1 MSIFDRLKNA
11 AEKTAKDAARS
22 VGNTI
27 GTKRETFTFSAL
39 PESLAEMQAL
49 PEAKLDTPFAT
60 AALTVLALCAYA
72 ADRSTGTEM
81 LNWLRGPRPLTAY
94 DIQFIRDRLRGKDYL
109 PRSYFSGATPENNYT
124 PVQPLAV
131 TVIETAHSNDQG
143 AEGYITLYL
152 DCGGADSPRPIRL
165 RHKPSTGQWFLWE
178 QFLLP
183 GIRTPASA
191 NPWA

>member
-1 MSIFDRLKNA
+1 MSIFDRLKNV

-72 ADRSTGTEM
+72 ADRATGTEM
-81 LNWLRGPRPLTAY
+81 LNWLRGRARSTVRIFLFLTTGSATERL
-94 DIQFIRDRLRGKDYL
+94 ISRSPILQAQLRTTTTLRHNLTKLRSKAIMFRLRN
-109 PRSYFSGATPENNYT
+109 R
-124 PVQPLAV
+124 
-131 TVIETAHSNDQG
+131 
-143 AEGYITLYL
+143 
-152 DCGGADSPRPIRL
+152 
-165 RHKPSTGQWFLWE
+165 
-178 QFLLP
+178 
-183 GIRTPASA
+183 GI
-191 NPWA
+191 

>member
-72 ADRSTGTEM
+72 ADRATGTEM
-81 LNWLRGPRPLTAY
+81 LNWLRGPRPLNGQ
-94 DIQFIRDRLRGKDYL
+94 DISFLRKNSIRKFDALLRIQPNFNSLLNPMQF
-109 PRSYFSGATPENNYT
+109 
-124 PVQPLAV
+124 
-131 TVIETAHSNDQG
+131 VIQ
-143 AEGYITLYL
+143 
-152 DCGGADSPRPIRL
+152 
-165 RHKPSTGQWFLWE
+165 Q
-178 QFLLP
+178 
-183 GIRTPASA
+183 
-191 NPWA
+191 